1 MAKSDV
7 VVASHVYLYPLIARH
22 WKGELWY
29 DAHNVEA
36 DMKADILGVDRLAAP
51 LPDARDADGAGV
63 RASRTPPPPWRA
75 SRRAEGALVRAATR
89 VLAASAEDAER
100 FAALYGR
107 ASGTIEHAPNGTS
120 LPEDPWLDPAR
131 RARLKATLGFDGRPV
146 ALFVGS
152 NHRPNQD
159 AVDLVLDTARVRP
172 DWSFWL
178 VGSICDYR
186 RFRNLPPNVYA
197 IGLVS
202 EAELTTLLRAADA
215 GLNPMLRGSGTNLKM
230 LDYAAHG
237 ALVLSTEVGARGLGF
252 AAGYALRFVPA
263 GRIGANAGFAP
274 ARTAVAAGRRAHG
287 RARARRTTLFVGR
300 DCRSHRALAKHRMT
314 R

>member
-1 MAKSDV
+1 VDPASA
-7 VVASHVYLYPLIARH
+7 VARVAR
-22 WKGELWY
+22 
-29 DAHNVEA
+29 
-36 DMKADILGVDRLAAP
+36 
-51 LPDARDADGAGV
+51 
-63 RASRTPPPPWRA
+63 T
-75 SRRAEGALVRAATR
+75 EGALMRAATR
-89 VLAASAEDAER
+89 VLAASADDAER

-107 ASGTIEHAPNGTS
+107 AGASIEHAPNGTS
-120 LPEDPWLDPAR
+120 LPEDPWLDPTR

-159 AVDLVLDTARVRP
+159 AVDLVLDTARVRS

-186 RFRNLPPNVYA
+186 RFRNLPANVYS

-237 ALVLSTEVGARGLGF
+237 ALVLSTEIGARGLGF
-252 AAGYALRFVPA
+252 APDTHYVSFPPGEL
-263 GRIGANAGFAP
+263 
-274 ARTAVAAGRRAHG
+274 ARTLDSLRPELPSPRIAVRTAA
-287 RARARRTTLFVGR
+287 RTHVEQHFSWGAIADRIVLPPNTG
-300 DCRSHRALAKHRMT
+300 
-314 R
+314 

>member
-36 DMKADILGVDRLAAP
+36 DMKADILGAGRLAAP
-51 LPDARDADGAGV
+51 LPGPGEVGETGSAVADA
-63 RASRTPPPPWRA
+63 ASAVARVART
-75 SRRAEGALVRAATR
+75 EGALVRAATR
-89 VLAASAEDAER
+89 VLAASDEDAER

-107 ASGTIEHAPNGTS
+107 ASASIEHAPNGTS

-131 RARLKATLGFDGRPV
+131 RARLKASLGFDGRPV

-178 VGSICDYR
+178 VGSICNYR
-186 RFRNLPPNVYA
+186 RFRNPPANVYCH
-197 IGLVS
+197 
-202 EAELTTLLRAADA
+202 RARFRGGTDDA
-215 GLNPMLRGSGTNLKM
+215 
-230 LDYAAHG
+230 
-237 ALVLSTEVGARGLGF
+237 
-252 AAGYALRFVPA
+252 
-263 GRIGANAGFAP
+263 AP
-274 ARTAVAAGRRAHG
+274 RGRR
-287 RARARRTTLFVGR
+287 RASTRCCADRAPI
-300 DCRSHRALAKHRMT
+300 
-314 R
+314 